1 MLTKETTIETISVK
15 PWGGVEVVQRTCIKD
30 AGVQIACT
38 ESNRLIN
45 PGEDYSSEDARIQ
58 AVCHAIHTPEIVST
72 YQAQLAA
79 ANQRV

>member
-15 PWGGVEVVQRTCIKD
+15 PWGGVEVVQRTCIKE

-38 ESNRLIN
+38 ENSRWIN
-45 PGEDYSSEDARIQ
+45 PGDDYSSEDERVQ
-58 AVCHAIHTPEIVST
+58 AVCAVAHTPEVVST

-79 ANQRV
+79 ANQQA